1 MFKFGIGG
9 DKNDTSRELHA
20 DSVAEE
26 IPAVEWDGKG
36 CAPLTVEDYL
46 EPQLHPDPRYQ
57 KIVKHTRSF
66 TDLLAPRVDL
76 GNGNIGLQDLTSVG
90 RLFEVVCGQYRSP
103 KRNDHRAFAGARPPD
118 YDDMFSGT
126 IFQSMDNPVVF
137 AGR

>member
-1 MFKFGIGG
+1 MFKFGSRGG
-9 DKNDTSRELHA
+9 KNDTSRELHA
-20 DSVAEE
+20 DSVAEG

-36 CAPLTVEDYL
+36 CAPLTVEEYL

-66 TDLLAPRVDL
+66 SDLLAPRVDL

-90 RLFEVVCGQYRSP
+90 RLFEVVCGNIEARSE
-103 KRNDHRAFAGARPPD
+103 ATIARLQERVHQTMTTCFP
-118 YDDMFSGT
+118 GT
-126 IFQSMDNPVVF
+126 IFQSLDNPVVF